1 MSFGDSQTLSST
13 TLGPWDTYILKPPY
27 LIKKSGRNKWTI
39 KCKVPSS
46 MPGATEI
53 LLLMVLSFPLCF
65 SFPKILVLT
74 SLELWPRAREHYFL
88 ELIFSW
94 FLLTFLVVK
103 SNTFHG
109 VYVWPQ
115 KSLSSHHWLEM
126 VQEIESRTLVPVMWE
141 MLCTHLLIISS

>member
-1 MSFGDSQTLSST
+1 
-13 TLGPWDTYILKPPY
+13 
-27 LIKKSGRNKWTI
+27 
-39 KCKVPSS
+39 

-53 LLLMVLSFPLCF
+53 LLLMVLSFPLSF

-115 KSLSSHHWLEM
+115 TSLSSHH
-126 VQEIESRTLVPVMWE
+126 
-141 MLCTHLLIISS
+141 